1 MTCVIAV
8 FSCTTASFANNS
20 IVSAETKSSPTRVS
34 QLAGDKTPGSDES
47 SVKLS
52 SGKEHSMLKRL
63 QIGLFPSRAEVD
75 NTVVRLRQL
84 DFETWIIPFN
94 DEYAVSI
101 GAFSSQS
108 NLERELKRLT
118 AAGFTDKIQIIVV
131 DKKVQHS
138 QNIPPAQVARS
149 TLFDAR
155 TSQPEGQYVPKKKYE
170 KLEQEVELLKSQM
183 QLLME
188 KKSPSEQS
196 SKPTAESAAQAS
208 PEPSGT
214 DPVVVSSEEPAAAP
228 SNESN
233 DASSDDTS
241 TKEDK
246 NLADGSREEEA
257 EDAKRQMDMF
267 LREQTVLFKRG
278 QLELEFGLN
287 YSQDTAV
294 ATCFN
299 PDSNTGFCSSGSAV
313 TPKLSTR
320 SVDTRLG
327 VTYGIADDLALS
339 LSIPYSYNEQE
350 SDFTGFDVARKVI
363 HNDRLGL
370 GDVSGSLRYTAWH
383 EKGSIPG
390 ITLNINAK
398 STTGDDEAGANETGD
413 VNQRLGTGFWN
424 VGGGISFTKSFDPVV
439 FFGSVGYTATLQHG
453 RVDPG
458 DQISYSFGGGFA
470 LNDRVN
476 VSTAFSGSAVLR
488 TVVNRSAPL
497 GSTDV
502 PVPGSSTDIPAPSSL
517 VSGSA
522 EIPGSAQ
529 NINSIQFSST
539 IKISKA
545 LFVEP
550 FVAFGL
556 TRESGDFTVGLRVPY
571 RFGEK
576 FPLPFFHD

>member
-1 MTCVIAV
+1 MFKMTCIIAV

-20 IVSAETKSSPTRVS
+20 IVSAETRSSQIKVS

-47 SVKLS
+47 FGKLS
-52 SGKEHSMLKRL
+52 SGKEHSTLKRL
-63 QIGLFPSRAEVD
+63 QIGLFPNRAEVD
-75 NTVVRLRQL
+75 KAAVRLRQL

-108 NLERELKRLT
+108 NLERALKRLT

-138 QNIPPAQVARS
+138 QNIAPTQVARS

-155 TSQPEGQYVPKKKYE
+155 TSQAEGQYVPKKKYE

-183 QLLME
+183 QMLMKE
-188 KKSPSEQS
+188 KSPSEQS
-196 SKPTAESAAQAS
+196 SKSTSDSAAQTS
-208 PEPSGT
+208 TEPSEI
-214 DPVVVSSEEPAAAP
+214 DPVVVSSEESATAP
-228 SNESN
+228 ENE
-233 DASSDDTS
+233 SDDTDS
-241 TKEDK
+241 DDVNTEEDK
-246 NLADGSREEEA
+246 SLAEGSREEEA

-278 QLELEFGLN
+278 ELELEFGLN

-299 PDSNTGFCSSGSAV
+299 ADNSSAFCSSGSKPI
-313 TPKLSTR
+313 PKSHTR
-320 SVDTRLG
+320 SVDTSLG
-327 VTYGIADDLALS
+327 ITYGIADDLALS
-339 LSIPYSYNEQE
+339 LSIPYSYSELE
-350 SDFTGFDVARKVI
+350 ADFTSFDVATPVK
-363 HNDRLGL
+363 HGDQLGI

-390 ITLNINAK
+390 ITFNVNAK
-398 STTGDDEAGANETGD
+398 SATGNDEKIDVETARISPG
-413 VNQRLGTGFWN
+413 LGTGFWN
-424 VGGGISFTKSFDPVV
+424 VGGGVSLTKTFDPVV
-439 FFGSVGYTATLQHG
+439 FFGSLGYTATLQDDG
-453 RVDPG
+453 VDPG
-458 DQISYSFGGGFA
+458 DQISYSFGGGFS
-470 LNDRVN
+470 LNDRVS
-476 VSTAFSGSAVLR
+476 VKTVFSGSTVLR
-488 TVVNRSAPL
+488 REVDGR
-497 GSTDV
+497 
-502 PVPGSSTDIPAPSSL
+502 
-517 VSGSA
+517 

-529 NINSIQFSST
+529 DISSLQFSST
-539 IKISKA
+539 IKVSKA